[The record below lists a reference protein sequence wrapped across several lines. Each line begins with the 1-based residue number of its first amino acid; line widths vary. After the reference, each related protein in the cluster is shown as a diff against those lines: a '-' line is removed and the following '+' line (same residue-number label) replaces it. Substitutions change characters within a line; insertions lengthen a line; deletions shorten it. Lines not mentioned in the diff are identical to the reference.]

1 MKGKMRVDGK
11 PEDVWE
17 SVRLAFFAVLI
28 LYATHVLF
36 WSGPLRFG
44 VPSAEADI
52 EISYMRSPQDSG
64 QVQLL
69 ALASLSPPSAHIL
82 KPPKIQRKPEVP
94 RYNFP
99 KFRGKKG
106 EEEYHPIIEE
116 VAKQHD
122 IDPALIKAMVMAE
135 SSYNPSAVSQMGAV
149 GLMQLMPATAES
161 LGAVNRFDP
170 EDNVRAGVKYI
181 KKLID
186 RLDGD
191 LKAAIAAY
199 NAGLGPVL
207 RHKGVPPISAT
218 RYYVN
223 KVLHYYNYYKK
234 QEIEAARERKGKQAA
249 NDKPGKDGDEARG
262 SIRDD
267 VRIAQA
273 SR

>member
-28 LYATHVLF
+28 LYATHVLL
-36 WSGPLRFG
+36 WSGPLSFG

-52 EISYMRSPQDSG
+52 EMSYVSSPQGSG
-64 QVQLL
+64 QAQLL
-69 ALASLSPPSAHIL
+69 ALASLSPPSPHIL
-82 KPPKIQRKPEVP
+82 KPPKIQRKPEAP
-94 RYNFP
+94 RYTFP

-116 VAKQHD
+116 VAEQHD

-135 SSYNPSAVSQMGAV
+135 SGYNPSAVSKMGAV

-161 LGAVNRFDP
+161 LGVVNRFDP

-223 KVLHYYNYYKK
+223 KVLHYYKYYKQ
-234 QEIEAARERKGKQAA
+234 QEIDSAKERKDKQAA
-249 NDKPGKDGDEARG
+249 SYKAKGAIRGD
-262 SIRDD
+262 IRI
-267 VRIAQA
+267 VQA